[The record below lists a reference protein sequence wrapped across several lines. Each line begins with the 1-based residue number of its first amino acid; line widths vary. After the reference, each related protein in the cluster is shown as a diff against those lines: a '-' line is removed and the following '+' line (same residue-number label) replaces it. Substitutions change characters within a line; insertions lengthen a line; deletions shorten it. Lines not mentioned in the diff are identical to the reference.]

1 MPSSFVTLMVCL
13 MSMHTD
19 LSELMTFTEECSVGK
34 FPLPD
39 KLSERSSIFTER
51 IFCGNPG
58 GGGFRLEKDNGECAC
73 HTYIG
78 GLDRDTGKFPVLKK
92 PCYFKSQQSHLARV
106 RQDFSRSGGM

>member
-13 MSMHTD
+13 MSMHTE
-19 LSELMTFTEECSVGK
+19 LSELMTFAEECSVGK

-58 GGGFRLEKDNGECAC
+58 GGGLDWRKTTGNVPAI
-73 HTYIG
+73 HT
-78 GLDRDTGKFPVLKK
+78 
-92 PCYFKSQQSHLARV
+92 
-106 RQDFSRSGGM
+106 

>member
-19 LSELMTFTEECSVGK
+19 LSELMTFAEACSVGK

-39 KLSERSSIFTER
+39 KLSERSSIFAER
-51 IFCGNPG
+51 IFCRNPG
-58 GGGFRLEKDNGECAC
+58 GLKLVKDNGECAC

-78 GLDRDTGKFPVLKK
+78 GLDRDTGKFPV
-92 PCYFKSQQSHLARV
+92 
-106 RQDFSRSGGM
+106 